1 MSRYR
6 RWNELLELLAAAG
19 QLQVEEAAKA
29 LGVSEATVRRDLDEL
44 ATQQM
49 LTRIRGGAV
58 AQGVTYDLPLRY
70 KSERH
75 PSEKQRIAA
84 VAAGLVRPGQVTG
97 LNGGT
102 TTTEVARALA
112 TRSDLN
118 GQVPPPALTV
128 VTNAL
133 NIATELAVRQH
144 IKIVATGGVARPQ
157 SYELTGPL
165 ATGVLEQVTLDVA
178 ILGVDGIDAVAG
190 ATAHHEGEASINRL
204 MARQAAKV
212 VIAADSSKV
221 GRRAFARICTAAR
234 DRRAGHR
241 HRDRRRGRGPAG
253 GRGSR
258 RCHRLKRRRPGSPTL
273 TSSTWW
279 SSATATRTCSSSAT
293 TSPPRSAS
301 RRSWCDSMSLVVGGS
316 ASITAVAAARLG
328 LSVALVAAVGDDA
341 AGQFMLDQLAR
352 EGVATDAVA
361 VRGDAPTGMTVALS
375 NGGDR
380 AILTALGAVG
390 SLTADDVPAALLRRA
405 RHVHISSYF
414 LLEDSLGPGLGAVI
428 SAAQAA
434 GATVSLDT
442 NWDPSG
448 RWGDDRLAAALA
460 RADLLLP
467 NEAEAVRLSGEPD
480 LAAAVPVL
488 TAAGARLVVKL
499 GARGALCA
507 AGPRR
512 HRVSV
517 PPLAP
522 VNATGAGDCFNA
534 GLITGLLRGLELTEA
549 AALGCAAG
557 ALSTR
562 APGGTGSC
570 PDLPSA
576 LALAGT
582 ATITTPSP
590 STLP

>member
-1 MSRYR
+1 MTRYR

-84 VAAGLVRPGQVTG
+84 VAAGLVRPGQVAG

-118 GQVPPPALTV
+118 AQVPPPALTV

-221 GRRAFARICTAAR
+221 GRRAFARICTAGEI
-234 DRRAGHR
+234 DV
-241 HRDRRRGRGPAG
+241 
-253 GRGSR
+253 
-258 RCHRLKRRRPGSPTL
+258 
-273 TSSTWW
+273 
-279 SSATATRTCSSSAT
+279 
-293 TSPPRSAS
+293 
-301 RRSWCDSMSLVVGGS
+301 LVTDTGI
-316 ASITAVAAARLG
+316 AAEDAARLE
-328 LSVALVAAVGDDA
+328 DA
-341 AGQFMLDQLAR
+341 
-352 EGVATDAVA
+352 GVDV
-361 VRGDAPTGMTVALS
+361 V
-375 NGGDR
+375 
-380 AILTALGAVG
+380 TA
-390 SLTADDVPAALLRRA
+390 
-405 RHVHISSYF
+405 
-414 LLEDSLGPGLGAVI
+414 
-428 SAAQAA
+428 
-434 GATVSLDT
+434 
-442 NWDPSG
+442 
-448 RWGDDRLAAALA
+448 
-460 RADLLLP
+460 
-467 NEAEAVRLSGEPD
+467 
-480 LAAAVPVL
+480 
-488 TAAGARLVVKL
+488 
-499 GARGALCA
+499 
-507 AGPRR
+507 
-512 HRVSV
+512 
-517 PPLAP
+517 
-522 VNATGAGDCFNA
+522 
-534 GLITGLLRGLELTEA
+534 
-549 AALGCAAG
+549 
-557 ALSTR
+557 
-562 APGGTGSC
+562 
-570 PDLPSA
+570 
-576 LALAGT
+576 
-582 ATITTPSP
+582 
-590 STLP
+590 